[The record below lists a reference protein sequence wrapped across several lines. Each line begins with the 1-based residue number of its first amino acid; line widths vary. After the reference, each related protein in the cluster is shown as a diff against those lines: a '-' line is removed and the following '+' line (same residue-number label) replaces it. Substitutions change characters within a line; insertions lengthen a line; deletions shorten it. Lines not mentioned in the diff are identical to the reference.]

1 MAQKWKVVLCLQPE
15 TCGGVGR
22 GSREMMEE
30 RWMETMILGLP
41 SVVRI
46 LHTLRSQKDFRQG
59 SDTVHDQLTG
69 VALWKMDWGKPDR

>member
-1 MAQKWKVVLCLQPE
+1 MEGGSLPTAE

-22 GSREMMEE
+22 GSGEMMEE

-46 LHTLRSQKDFRQG
+46 LHTRRSQKDFRQG

>member
-1 MAQKWKVVLCLQPE
+1 MEGGSE
-15 TCGGVGR
+15 TRGGVGR

-41 SVVRI
+41 SVARI
-46 LHTLRSQKDFRQG
+46 LYTTRSQKDFRQG